1 MIPLQ
6 MLPSGHTARIGQL
19 MGNPHEVHRLHEL
32 GLREGLPVEMIQT
45 GNPCIVR
52 VQGQKLCFRDDEFL
66 RILVL
71 DEE

>member
-1 MIPLQ
+1 MFPLQ
-6 MLPSGHTARIGQL
+6 MLPSGRSARIGQL
-19 MGNPHEVHRLHEL
+19 MGNAHEVHRLHEL
-32 GLREGLPVEMIQT
+32 GLREGLRVEMIQT

-52 VQGQKLCFRDDEFL
+52 IEGQKLCFRDDEFL